1 MATNNICTEIA
12 KAMAMNFLNIQ
23 HTHLAPV
30 FAGVT
35 LLSGRSRPQS
45 KSKRG
50 GSGGG
55 SGKGNK
61 LKGLVQYTDVDEDKV
76 VRLARRKPLEAAKA
90 IAAQAP
96 MAVWMRVVTSSGQTI
111 MMNPDQ
117 FDAGGAGDV
126 ASATPHFS

>member
-1 MATNNICTEIA
+1 MATNNRTA
-12 KAMAMNFLNIQ
+12 LDFLAMAAFMNIQ

-35 LLSGRSRPQS
+35 VLSGGRRKSGS
-45 KSKRG
+45 KGKRG
-50 GSGGG
+50 GGNGG
-55 SGKGNK
+55 KAKK

-76 VRLARRKPLEAAKA
+76 VRLSRRKQLAGTKA
-90 IAAQAP
+90 MTAP
-96 MAVWMRVVTSSGQTI
+96 PAMAVWMRVVTSSGQTL
-111 MMNPDQ
+111 MMNADQ

>member
-1 MATNNICTEIA
+1 MATF
-12 KAMAMNFLNIQ
+12 MNIQ

-35 LLSGRSRPQS
+35 VLAGRR
-45 KSKRG
+45 KSKAKGKRG
-50 GSGGG
+50 SASG

-61 LKGLVQYTDVDEDKV
+61 LKGLVQYTDVDEDKI
-76 VRLARRKPLEAAKA
+76 VRLSRRKQLAGVKA
-90 IAAQAP
+90 LAAQAP
-96 MAVWMRVVTSSGQTI
+96 MAVWMRVVTGSGQTL
-111 MMNPDQ
+111 MMNADQ

>member
-1 MATNNICTEIA
+1 MAA
-12 KAMAMNFLNIQ
+12 FMNIQ

-30 FAGVT
+30 FAGVSV
-35 LLSGRSRPQS
+35 LAGRGKF
-45 KSKRG
+45 KSKG
-50 GSGGG
+50 KAGKTGGG
-55 SGKGNK
+55 GGKGNK

-90 IAAQAP
+90 IAGQAP
-96 MAVWMRVVTSSGQTI
+96 MAVWMRVVTATGQTI

>member
-1 MATNNICTEIA
+1 
-12 KAMAMNFLNIQ
+12 MAMMNRIIQ

-35 LLSGRSRPQS
+35 VLSARRGKSGS
-45 KSKRG
+45 KGKRG
-50 GSGGG
+50 GGNGG
-55 SGKGNK
+55 KANK

-76 VRLARRKPLEAAKA
+76 VRLSRRKQLEATKA
-90 IAAQAP
+90 IAASPA
-96 MAVWMRVVTSSGQTI
+96 MAVWMRIVTSTGQTL